1 MLEWLKKRWAIVH
14 ATVAAGDVRA
24 VERRYFPFAVG
35 VGVVLGALLGLL
47 AEPLAALIVL
57 IGGFAL
63 GYAARAY
70 VSYRRR
76 LEYLRRKG
84 L

>member
-1 MLEWLKKRWAIVH
+1 MLV
-14 ATVAAGDVRA
+14 
-24 VERRYFPFAVG
+24 F
-35 VGVVLGALLGLL
+35 VVLGALLGLL

-57 IGGFAL
+57 IGGCAL